1 MNRGGSG
8 QKTVGEGGGGKGK
21 VEKGKRFHRSR
32 ANRHRP
38 TVKAAVVDVGDVGG
52 KKPWLFGQ
60 IYAQG
65 ESTA

>member
-1 MNRGGSG
+1 MGRRRWG
-8 QKTVGEGGGGKGK
+8 KKKKEGGGGREGK
-21 VEKGKRFHRSR
+21 VKKGKRFHRSR